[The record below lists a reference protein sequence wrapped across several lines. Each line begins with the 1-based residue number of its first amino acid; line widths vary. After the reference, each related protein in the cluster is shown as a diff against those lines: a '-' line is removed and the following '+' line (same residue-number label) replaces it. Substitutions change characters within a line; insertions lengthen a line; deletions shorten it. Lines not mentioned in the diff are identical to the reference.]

1 METIRTKYL
10 GELRTEAIHVKSGVK
25 IITDAPTDNQ
35 GKGESFSPTDMLAS
49 SLTSCILTIMGIVA
63 ERNNINITGTE
74 VKTTK
79 IMANDPRRVIE
90 IKVDI
95 QFPKNNFSD
104 KEKKLLENAAFTCP
118 VAKSLHPDLAQTIN
132 FYY

>member
-1 METIRTKYL
+1 METIRTKYI
-10 GELRTEAIHVKSGVK
+10 GDLRTEAVHIKSGVK

-35 GKGESFSPTDMLAS
+35 GKGESFSPSDLLAA

-63 ERNNINITGTE
+63 GRNNINISGTDA
-74 VKTTK
+74 KTTK

-90 IKVDI
+90 VKVDI
-95 QFPKNNFSD
+95 QFPENNFSD

-118 VAKSLHPDLAQTIN
+118 VAKSLHSDIAQTITFN
-132 FYY
+132 Y